1 MTFRRATHVL
11 LACPLFVMVR
21 GNAKGVE
28 VMNLKFLPIF
38 LGRLPDRLTI
48 GESGRIF
55 NRLQTPERR

>member
-1 MTFRRATHVL
+1 
-11 LACPLFVMVR
+11 VMGR

-38 LGRLPDRLTI
+38 LGLLPDRLTI